1 MSTSGK
7 QPVVAV
13 VGVFDGVH
21 RGHVALL
28 RQARAWADSL
38 GAQPKDGNAEN
49 PGNTGSWERARVL
62 AVTFDCHPLSIVAP
76 ARCPQWLTRP
86 ADRDAL
92 LRATDGVDA
101 VVTLPFTPELCRMTA
116 WQFLDMLRSRY
127 GVTHLLMGYDHNFGS
142 DLPGRGAPADLVAA
156 HYDRAAAD
164 AGLAGLRRGKCLDVT
179 LDDGRTVTVS
189 SSVIRRLLA
198 EGEVT
203 GAATLLG
210 RSYALTARVIHGK
223 HVGHTLGFPTANLD
237 VAAGTALPGPGVY
250 AARVTGPG
258 FADAPAVVNIGRC
271 PTVVGAGGPLTVEVH
286 IPGLDRDLY
295 GQPLTVT
302 FTRRLRDERR
312 FPSLDDLRAQL
323 ARDVAAVR
331 TDTP

>member
-1 MSTSGK
+1 MNTTGK

-28 RQARAWADSL
+28 RQARVWADSL
-38 GAQPKDGNAEN
+38 GAQPKDGEADN
-49 PGNTGSWERARVL
+49 PGNSGLGERALVL

-76 ARCPQWLTRP
+76 GRCPQWLTRP

-92 LRATDGVDA
+92 LRATGVVDD
-101 VVTLPFTPELCRMTA
+101 VVTLPFTPELCRMSA
-116 WQFLDMLRSRY
+116 RQFLDMLRSRY

-142 DLPGRGAPADLVAA
+142 DLPDRSAPADLVAA

-164 AGLAGLRRGKCLDVT
+164 AGLIGLRRGECLDVA

-189 SSVIRRLLA
+189 SSAIRRLLS
-198 EGEVT
+198 EGNVT
-203 GAATLLG
+203 GAAALLG
-210 RSYALTARVIHGK
+210 RPYALTAKVIHGK

-237 VAAGTALPGPGVY
+237 VPAGTALPASGVY

-271 PTVVGAGGPLTVEVH
+271 PTVVGNGGPLTVEVH
-286 IPGLDRDLY
+286 IPCLDRDLY

-302 FTRRLRDERR
+302 FTRRLRDERC
-312 FPSLDDLRAQL
+312 FPSLDELRAQL

-331 TDTP
+331 TETP